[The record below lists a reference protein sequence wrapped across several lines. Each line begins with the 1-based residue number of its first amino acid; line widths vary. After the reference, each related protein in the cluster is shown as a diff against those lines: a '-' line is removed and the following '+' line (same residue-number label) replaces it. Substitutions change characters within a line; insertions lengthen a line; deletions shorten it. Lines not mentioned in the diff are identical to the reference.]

1 MGLMIEINNVFP
13 QASGKNINVQ
23 APDGK
28 EYSLGPGDL
37 TPRIPVEQDQNLTIC
52 AAENKGCA
60 VQFKKT
66 CGSFSGLTLEYKA
79 DPDYEWIIMNT
90 GGLSRNGDQNVNVSA
105 GEDDQ

>member
-1 MGLMIEINNVFP
+1 MGLMIEIKNVFP
-13 QASGKNINVQ
+13 GASGKNINVQ

-28 EYSLGPGDL
+28 EYTLGPGDP

-52 AAENKGCA
+52 AAGIKGCA

-66 CGSFSGLTLEYKA
+66 CSSFSGLTLGYNPG
-79 DPDYEWIIMNT
+79 PDYEWKIMNT
-90 GGLSRNGDQNVNVSA
+90 GGLTQSGDEDINVSA